1 MSLKKAT
8 QNPTHDLTQIA
19 TLHLTALFGKD
30 TQKPT

>member
-1 MSLKKAT
+1 MSLKKA
-8 QNPTHDLTQIA
+8 THDLTQIA